1 MGIDEVESKRKSWPG
16 TNLVMTGEGA
26 RYSFLRTNALKPQ
39 AGSSS
44 RDIQPVDTFD
54 MLSVLIC
61 QHSLKGIDSSRAI
74 SFRSREAKVAI
85 EEGLRGL
92 AFLDCGA
99 FQNIFIIWE
108 INVLDSIS
116 RAEGRNKC
124 TLWIAAV
131 ELIEGSVVFI
141 SIY

>member
-54 MLSVLIC
+54 LLSVLIC
-61 QHSLKGIDSSRAI
+61 QHSLKGIDS
-74 SFRSREAKVAI
+74 
-85 EEGLRGL
+85 
-92 AFLDCGA
+92 
-99 FQNIFIIWE
+99 
-108 INVLDSIS
+108 S

-131 ELIEGSVVFI
+131 ELIESSVVFI